1 MSFKSNLNYLVFVLN
16 HHSNC
21 KEWQLCIFQF
31 PERTYHV
38 LVWLLKVRVVL
49 QGSRSSLLADS
60 DYRPGFRLQ
69 CSSLVEAPGRWA
81 VAAAL
86 HLLHR
91 SCCCRMRAAA
101 SQRHQAQP
109 PEQLDTSITRVYGKL
124 NCFPY
129 IMVSNATLWEFLEFN
144 FSIPNSSTILI
155 TCFWLCP
162 DSTCITLMHDLESL
176 IDFWCN
182 FTHPLLHTHSLFSFE
197 QEVSCFPFCALR
209 FPTIQNKT

>member
-1 MSFKSNLNYLVFVLN
+1 MSFKSNLNYLFVLN

-21 KEWQLCIFQF
+21 KEWQVCIFHF

-49 QGSRSSLLADS
+49 QGSPCSLLADS
-60 DYRPGFRLQ
+60 DFRPGFRLQ

-91 SCCCRMRAAA
+91 SCCSRMRAAA

-109 PEQLDTSITRVYGKL
+109 AEQLDTSITRVYSKL
-124 NCFPY
+124 NSFSY
-129 IMVSNATLWEFLEFN
+129 KKVSNATFWYFYEFN

-155 TCFWLCP
+155 TTFDCLL
-162 DSTCITLMHDLESL
+162 TLLVSL
-176 IDFWCN
+176 WCM
-182 FTHPLLHTHSLFSFE
+182 
-197 QEVSCFPFCALR
+197 
-209 FPTIQNKT
+209 I